1 MSSDDPRLWDAY
13 RTTVYEVEAP
23 EGVVPIRIG
32 RLHPLIDR
40 LCVLHDAPSWC
51 FITAWN
57 PGSQVL
63 GAADNQRRNEAL
75 RAKLARDGFFVL
87 PGTGRGEDPEW
98 APEASFFV
106 LGIDREHAS
115 QLGRRWGQNAVVFGE
130 RGGVAELL
138 ALV

>member
-13 RTTVYEVEAP
+13 RATVYEVEAP

-40 LCVLHDAPSWC
+40 LCVLHEAASWC

-57 PGSQVL
+57 PGSQGL
-63 GAADNQRRNEAL
+63 PADDNRRRNEEL
-75 RAKLARDGFFVL
+75 RAKLDRDGYAVL
-87 PGTGRGEDPEW
+87 EGTGRGEDPEW

-106 LGIDREHAS
+106 LGIDRAHAS
-115 QLGRRWGQNAVVFGE
+115 QLGRRFGQNAVVFGE
-130 RGGVAELL
+130 RGGVAQLL